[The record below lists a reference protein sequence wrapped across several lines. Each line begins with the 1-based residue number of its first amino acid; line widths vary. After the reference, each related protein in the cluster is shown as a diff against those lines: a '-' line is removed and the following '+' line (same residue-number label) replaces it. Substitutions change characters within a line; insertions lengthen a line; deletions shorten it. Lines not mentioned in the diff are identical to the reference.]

1 MQKQLVREAQWAL
14 GLSILYLI
22 AWISFAYFFPVKLGL
37 LGFPIW
43 FELSCI
49 FLPLVFTLLV
59 HIVIKVVYQDID
71 LEEHANE

>member
-22 AWISFAYFFPVKLGL
+22 AWVGFAYFFPVELGL

>member
-1 MQKQLVREAQWAL
+1 MQQQLIREAKWAL
-14 GLSILYLI
+14 GLSLLYLI
-22 AWISFAYFFPVKLGL
+22 AWIGFAYFFPVKLGL

-59 HIVIKVVYQDID
+59 HIVIKVVYKNID
-71 LEEHANE
+71 LEGNHDE

>member
-14 GLSILYLI
+14 GLSIIYLI
-22 AWISFAYFFPVKLGL
+22 AWIGFGYFFPVKLGI

-71 LEEHANE
+71 LEKHANE

>member
-14 GLSILYLI
+14 GLSLLYLI
-22 AWISFAYFFPVKLGL
+22 AWIGFAYFFPVKLGL